1 MHGGTSCAGAS
12 LPARPEEPAPSS
24 SRFDE
29 QARQVFACVQSLV
42 GAAVGY
48 IALSNEA
55 ATWSEVVFLDS
66 GGSVRT
72 LDPSLAAPLRSMR
85 EVVCRGGQPV
95 VSNDLSSS
103 PWAPL
108 LPAGDMPLQGVL
120 LAPMRLHGKT
130 VGVLGLA
137 NKRGG
142 FTEDDAERAMRIGDL
157 AATVLHLGRV
167 TESLERAETRFRA
180 IADGTVDAIVA
191 IDREGRLRFW
201 NRSAER
207 MFGRSKDEALGE
219 PFAGLIAE
227 QSREA
232 FRGRAVPCPKSLVLT
247 GLRRNG
253 QEFPIEFACAGWDP
267 EVPGL
272 CTAIV
277 RDVTERQSEEERTA
291 RLQQELARQV
301 EERTTELLRI
311 NQKLQEEIEARTL
324 ANAQL
329 DAERAKLRSIMNAM
343 RDGVAIIG
351 PHHDLRYVNPAL
363 ERDFGPAGDRP
374 CYDYF
379 QGRETPCPRCTNDEV
394 VAGRSVRREW
404 SSSATGK
411 TYDVFATP
419 LRDPDGHVSELSIL
433 HDISERKRMED
444 ALRESQRLIE
454 RIADTTP
461 DILYVY
467 DLSRRS
473 HPYVNRRLTDVLGY
487 PAGTFSA
494 DSEARVMQIIH
505 PDDRGIRARRLARLA
520 AARDDE
526 LIETEY
532 RLRHARGDYRS
543 LLFRDAVFTRS
554 ADGSVQQIAGI
565 VRDVTELRRL
575 ESSLLHAS
583 EVERRRIGQDL
594 HDGLG
599 QVLAGV
605 ALLGK
610 RLERQVETKVLPDLA
625 DMSRLVA
632 VLVEAMDQVR
642 ALAGGLFPVAL
653 ETAGLHTALDD
664 LARSVAANFGVRCEA
679 GGSERAPALAPTQS
693 IHFYRI
699 AQEAVRNAV
708 RHGGA
713 KAISITLDH
722 TAESTVLSV
731 LDDGVGIDDEAL
743 RGGGMGLL
751 SMQCRARLLGATIE
765 IRRHPRGGTL
775 VTCRLGADPGDG
787 GRAEPRTGSV

>member
-1 MHGGTSCAGAS
+1 
-12 LPARPEEPAPSS
+12 
-24 SRFDE
+24 
-29 QARQVFACVQSLV
+29 
-42 GAAVGY
+42 
-48 IALSNEA
+48 
-55 ATWSEVVFLDS
+55 
-66 GGSVRT
+66 
-72 LDPSLAAPLRSMR
+72 MR
-85 EVVCRGGQPV
+85 EAVFRGGQPV
-95 VSNDLSSS
+95 VSNDPSSR
-103 PWAPL
+103 PRAAL
-108 LPAGDMPLQGVL
+108 LPAGQVPLDNVL
-120 LAPMRLHGKT
+120 VAPMRLHGRT

-142 FTEDDAERAMRIGDL
+142 FTEVDAERTMRFGDL

-167 TESLERAETRFRA
+167 TDSLERAEERFRA
-180 IADGTVDAIVA
+180 IADRTIDAIVA
-191 IDREGRLRFW
+191 VDREGCVRFW

-207 MFGRSKDEALGE
+207 MFGRSKDEVLGE
-219 PFAGLIAE
+219 PFSNLIAE
-227 QSREA
+227 GSRGT
-232 FRGRAVPCPKSLVLT
+232 FDGRAVPSPVSLVLT
-247 GLRRNG
+247 GLRQSG

-277 RDVTERQSEEERTA
+277 RDLTERHREEERSA
-291 RLQQELARQV
+291 RLQQELERQV
-301 EERTTELLRI
+301 EERTTELLRM

-329 DAERAKLRSIMNAM
+329 ASERAKLRGIMHAM

-351 PHHDLRYVNPAL
+351 PHHDLRYINPAL
-363 ERDFGPAGDRP
+363 ERDFGPADDRL
-374 CYDYF
+374 CHEYF
-379 QGRETPCPRCTNDEV
+379 HGRETPCARCINDDV
-394 VAGRSVRREW
+394 VAGKSVHCEW
-404 SSSATGK
+404 SSSATDK

-419 LRDPDGHVSELSIL
+419 LRDPDGHLSKLSIF
-433 HDISERKRMED
+433 HDISERKRIED

-467 DLSRRS
+467 DVFRRS

-487 PAGTFSA
+487 PAETFAA
-494 DSEARVMQIIH
+494 DSEGRVMQIIH

-520 AARDDE
+520 TARDDE
-526 LIETEY
+526 VIETEY
-532 RLRHARGDYRS
+532 RLRHARGDYRT
-543 LLFRDAVFTRS
+543 LLFRDAVFNRS
-554 ADGSVQQIAGI
+554 ADGAVQQIAGI

-575 ESSLLHAS
+575 ESGLLQAS

-610 RLERQVETKVLPDLA
+610 RLELQVQAKVLPELA
-625 DMSRLVA
+625 DMRRLVT
-632 VLVEAMDQVR
+632 VVVEAMDQVR

-653 ETAGLHTALDD
+653 ETAGLHVALDE
-664 LARSVAANFGVRCEA
+664 LARHVAANFGVQCEA
-679 GGSERAPALAPTQS
+679 RGSEHALALAPVQA

-708 RHGGA
+708 RHGHA
-713 KAISITLDH
+713 NFISIALDQ

-751 SMQCRARLLGATIE
+751 SMQCRARLLGAIVE
-765 IRRHPRGGTL
+765 VRRHPGGGTL
-775 VTCRLGADPGDG
+775 VTCMLGAEPGSDTG
-787 GRAEPRTGSV
+787 TEPRSGSD